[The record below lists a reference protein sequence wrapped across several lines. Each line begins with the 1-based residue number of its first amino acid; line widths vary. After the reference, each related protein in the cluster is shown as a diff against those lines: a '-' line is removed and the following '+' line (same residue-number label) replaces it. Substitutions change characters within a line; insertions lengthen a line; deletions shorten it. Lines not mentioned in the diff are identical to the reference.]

1 MPNRQA
7 KLDTKI
13 FFCYINNAI
22 FALCCFFLNHRVPVD
37 IVVLVLS
44 IYLAVWHVSGRC
56 AFPSAQCTLAPATE
70 LRSRPVACLK
80 SLPHTHTH
88 SHSVSMTTELRSR
101 PVACL
106 KSLPHTHTRTL
117 RINDNCCTWL
127 QLTHLLIT
135 SNIFTADIILAA
147 FTDLPILGNMF
158 ENLPDKIRC
167 YTRKMSLN
175 S

>member
-80 SLPHTHTH
+80 SLPHTHT
-88 SHSVSMTTELRSR
+88 
-101 PVACL
+101 
-106 KSLPHTHTRTL
+106 RTL